1 MSVRKV
7 LFQILIYLKEATLF
21 DLFSRI
27 NRLCFCMKIVL
38 CAAVCLFDVMILKR
52 SFLNGVQA
60 EHYKTK
66 R

>member
-21 DLFSRI
+21 KLFSQI